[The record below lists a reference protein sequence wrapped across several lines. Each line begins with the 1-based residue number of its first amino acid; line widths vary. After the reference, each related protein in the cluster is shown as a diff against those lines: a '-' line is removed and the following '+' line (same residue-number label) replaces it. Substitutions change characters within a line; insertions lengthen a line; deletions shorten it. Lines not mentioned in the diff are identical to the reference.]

1 MSSDFL
7 SQNDFNAAKIIPFF
21 VLCKFF
27 AVFFIRVAGKRQKR
41 LCGAFQNS

>member
-7 SQNDFNAAKIIPFF
+7 SQNDFNAAKVTHFF

-27 AVFFIRVAGKRQKR
+27 AVFFIQECKIAYFGYS
-41 LCGAFQNS
+41 LT